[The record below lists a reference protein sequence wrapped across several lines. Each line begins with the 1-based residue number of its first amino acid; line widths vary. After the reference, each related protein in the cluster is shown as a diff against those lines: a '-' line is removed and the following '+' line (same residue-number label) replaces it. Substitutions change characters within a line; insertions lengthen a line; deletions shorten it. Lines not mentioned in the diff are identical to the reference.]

1 MNLYVSVITDTV
13 EYIENSISRKL
24 TLAEVSARA
33 GISDFHFNR
42 IFKTVTGVTLK
53 QYILGRKLAN
63 AAEQLKAT
71 RRSVIDIA
79 LDLGFEYPEVFSR
92 AFKNQL
98 GVSPAAFRD
107 RPAPIPFTPKASV
120 VERDIIN
127 YRGTLALKGSVT
139 HLEPLLLRGVH
150 IDANEHSGDFKQKLK
165 TTTENFIAQSA
176 QLACFKHDRFF
187 NAVTCNGKDD
197 GGYHVF
203 CGRQPLPKTGAS
215 EYDALM
221 IPGGWYA
228 DFLYCGDMFDIREV
242 FIDDLYK
249 WIMVK
254 QAKLCANG
262 IGMLT
267 IYPSDYPNDPHVHIL
282 VPVQQP
288 I

>member
-24 TLAEVSARA
+24 TLAEVSSRA

-53 QYILGRKLAN
+53 QYILGRKLAK
-63 AAEQLKAT
+63 AAEQLRAT
-71 RRSVIDIA
+71 HRSVIDIA
-79 LDLGFEYPEVFSR
+79 LGLGFEYPEVFSR
-92 AFKNQL
+92 AFKNKL

-107 RPAPIPFTPKASV
+107 RPAPLPFTPKASV

-127 YRGTLALKGSVT
+127 YRGTLALKGNIK
-139 HLEPLLLRGVH
+139 HLEPFLLRGVL
-150 IDANEHSGDFKQKLK
+150 IGVNEHSGDFKQKLK
-165 TTTENFIAQSA
+165 TATEAFIIKSA
-176 QLACFKHDRFF
+176 QLPCFNQDRFF
-187 NAVTCNGKDD
+187 NAVTCSGKDD

-203 CGRQPLPKTGAS
+203 CGRQPKSENDAS
-215 EYDALM
+215 EYDALT

-228 DFLYCGDMFDIREV
+228 DFLYCGDMFDIHEV

>member
-1 MNLYVSVITDTV
+1 MNFYVSVITDTV
-13 EYIENSISRKL
+13 DYIESSMSRKL
-24 TLAEVSARA
+24 TLADLSARA

-42 IFKTVTGVTLK
+42 IFKTVTGITLK
-53 QYILGRKLAN
+53 QYILGRKLAK

-79 LDLGFEYPEVFSR
+79 LDFGFEYPEVFSR

-98 GVSPAAFRD
+98 GVSPAAFREQ
-107 RPAPIPFTPKASV
+107 PAPIPFTPKASV

-127 YRGTLALKGSVT
+127 YRGTLALKGDV
-139 HLEPLLLRGVH
+139 HYLEPLLLRGVH
-150 IDANEHSGDFKQKLK
+150 IEVNANSIDFEQKLK
-165 TTTENFIAQSA
+165 TVTEAFITQSA
-176 QLACFKHDRFF
+176 QLLCFNQDRFF
-187 NAVTCNGKDD
+187 NAVTCSGKED

-203 CGRQPLPKTGAS
+203 CGRQPKPDSDAT
-215 EYDALM
+215 EYEALT

-228 DFLYCGDMFDIREV
+228 DFLYLGDMFDIREV

-254 QAKLCANG
+254 EAKLCTNG
-262 IGMLT
+262 IGMLN
-267 IYPSDYPNDPHVHIL
+267 IFPGDYPTDPHVHIL
-282 VPVQQP
+282 VPLQQP